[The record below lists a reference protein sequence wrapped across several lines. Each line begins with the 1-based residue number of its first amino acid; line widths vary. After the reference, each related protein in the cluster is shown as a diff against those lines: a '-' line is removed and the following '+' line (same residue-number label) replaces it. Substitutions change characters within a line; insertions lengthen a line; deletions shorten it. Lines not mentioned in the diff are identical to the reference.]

1 MSIKTENI
9 IKVKK
14 GWYNKVLKKAIKGAE
29 NSNIQYI
36 IEIDGNYGVASIK
49 PITEQ
54 DINNIDL
61 KKWNFKSF
69 TEIAKEWRNENRN

>member
-1 MSIKTENI
+1 MSIKTEDI

-61 KKWNFKSF
+61 KKWTFKPF
-69 TEIAKEWRNENRN
+69 TELAKEWGNESRN